1 MMDQLPAAVSFG
13 ENQPIHSQC
22 TLPNQGLF
30 TQSGGVVPG
39 RRTLLDSLQGAVLKG
54 RFLR

>member
-22 TLPNQGLF
+22 TLPSQDSF
-30 TQSGGVVPG
+30 TQSGEAVPG
-39 RRTLLDSLQGAVLKG
+39 RKTLLDSLQGAVLKG
-54 RFLR
+54 RFLK

>member
-22 TLPNQGLF
+22 TLPSQGSF
-30 TQSGGVVPG
+30 TQSGGAVPG
-39 RRTLLDSLQGAVLKG
+39 RRALLDSLQGAVLKG

>member
-22 TLPNQGLF
+22 TLPSQGSF
-30 TQSGGVVPG
+30 TQSGGLPQG
-39 RRTLLDSLQGAVLKG
+39 GGPSLIPFKELY
-54 RFLR
+54 